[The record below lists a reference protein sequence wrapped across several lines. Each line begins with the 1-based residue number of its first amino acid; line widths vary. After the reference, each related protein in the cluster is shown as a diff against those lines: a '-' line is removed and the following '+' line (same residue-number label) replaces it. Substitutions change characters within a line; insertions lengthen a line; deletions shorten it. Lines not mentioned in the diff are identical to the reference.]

1 MPPLPLGA
9 EVPRP
14 PPAGP
19 GRPSGEG
26 RPLEEGRGSQSQG
39 RRRAHLSGGCCVP
52 PHARPSCSAHLGT
65 CTPRAARGCERDPG
79 AQGLGAPRQG
89 SWARAASQHPFLP
102 RSGDSPSAFAGDA
115 LFLTRPCPH
124 FPAFRLRRGLLRCHG
139 CVFTGYE
146 ALELPG
152 RQGAGTTGRA
162 ALPGSRGTTGGRAV
176 LSPLKP
182 KPHQG
187 CSAAWRPPSSALGE
201 PRIPSVTRLLRDNR
215 PASRPAHGPGGM
227 RRGFGPRGDRSPAS

>member
-124 FPAFRLRRGLLRCHG
+124 FPAFRLRHGLLRCHG

-152 RQGAGTTGRA
+152 RQGAGTTGGPRSLAPEEPPGGGRCCLPSNPNPTRA
-162 ALPGSRGTTGGRAV
+162 AAQPGDPPPPRWV
-176 LSPLKP
+176 SP
-182 KPHQG
+182 
-187 CSAAWRPPSSALGE
+187 
-201 PRIPSVTRLLRDNR
+201 VF
-215 PASRPAHGPGGM
+215 PA
-227 RRGFGPRGDRSPAS
+227 